1 MLVLIGSDGNKL
13 DSPIAKRFGHA
24 EYFIVFNTET
34 KSFEAFE
41 NIDEGHNHENL
52 LEFLNKGVE
61 VFIVGNIGPHAFDM
75 INTSKSKVYLARKM
89 SVQESIEKFFK
100 SELKQLTE
108 PTAKQSIGHSHDDRD
123 HHHHGD
129 HHHEDHHGKH
139 HNQGEHHGRG
149 RHKHDE

>member
-24 EYFIVFNTET
+24 NYFILYNTET
-34 KSFEAFE
+34 KSFDAFE

-52 LEFLNKGVE
+52 IEFLNKGVE

-89 SVQESIEKFFK
+89 SVQESIDKFLK
-100 SELKQLTE
+100 NELKQLTE
-108 PTAKQSIGHSHDDRD
+108 PTAKQSIGHSHDD
-123 HHHHGD
+123 GD

-139 HNQGEHHGRG
+139 HNQGEHHQGEHQGRG